1 MNGHSA
7 IDIHAHYF
15 PETYLRLIETQGS
28 RFDAGCDFSDPR
40 GPKISVGGSRMPPL
54 AHKFTDIDLRVAEMD
69 ENGVDVHALSL
80 TVPMVS
86 WADGDMALRPS
97 EAFKGAV
104 GLILGANAKRLLGL

>member
-7 IDIHAHYF
+7 IDI
-15 PETYLRLIETQGS
+15 
-28 RFDAGCDFSDPR
+28 
-40 GPKISVGGSRMPPL
+40 
-54 AHKFTDIDLRVAEMD
+54 
-69 ENGVDVHALSL
+69 HALSL

-97 EAFKGAV
+97 EAFNDAT